1 MSITM
6 AKKPFGRIMSISGIE
21 IMIGIDENI
30 YKNKLEQKI
39 TIGGHVT
46 KLYVGTVGDIFLI
59 GDPELKDIVHYAIF
73 EDVKLVTDINDQ
85 NKNKAIIVAK
95 VIGYQ
100 DKTNKELCFRR
111 GVGHYPRFDSECYL
125 LSPVEKSKLLHID
138 SDNGTVIGTVS
149 GINNEAISID
159 TNKFLNKHS
168 VILGSTG
175 SGKSCTVASIMQK
188 ILMQHLYSHIIFF
201 DLHNEYSS
209 AFIGEDVG
217 YKVNIIT
224 DMNFRLPYWL
234 LNYDEFI
241 YIFLGDNAENSNSDG
256 VRILKD
262 AILELKRNEHEL
274 IESETGK
281 IERININSPLKYSIY
296 DLIEKLEHINES
308 TIWVSDNTEAI
319 DQKTGKY
326 IRPQGNRNIKRE
338 IDGVSKDDKVNKL
351 EGYYGKCNQIIQ
363 RIQSVIND
371 RRYKFL
377 FDDKFDKSTKLYSYI
392 EELLCIKTNEQDQK
406 QMSILDLSTIP
417 SEIIP
422 TIIGVISRI
431 CFEYKVWDKKV
442 DKVPLYLIFEESQN
456 YIPRE
461 KSNSTKFSINA
472 ISKIAKEGR
481 KYGISQLIISQRP
494 SDLCESIISQCS
506 NFFVLRVTNPNDQNF
521 IKNVMPDHLASLT
534 NMIPFF
540 ENGECLVTGECV
552 RIPSKVVIDKPN
564 PQPNSND
571 VNFSK
576 VWREELKDY
585 SVSYAVNNW
594 WEIVNE

>member
-1 MSITM
+1 MSIAM

-21 IMIGIDENI
+21 IMITIDEDI

-39 TIGGHVT
+39 TIGSDVI

-59 GDPELKDIVHYAIF
+59 GDPELKDIVHYSIF
-73 EDVKLVTDINDQ
+73 EEVKLVTDINDE

-125 LSPVEKSKLLHID
+125 LSPEEKSKLFHID

-149 GINNEAISID
+149 GINNETISID

-188 ILMQHLYSHIIFF
+188 VLRQHLYSHIIFF

-217 YKVNIIT
+217 YKVNTIT

-234 LNYDEFI
+234 LNFDEFI
-241 YIFLGDNAENSNSDG
+241 YIFLGDNGENQNSDG
-256 VRILKD
+256 IRILKD
-262 AILELKRNEHEL
+262 AILELKRKEHEL
-274 IESETGK
+274 IEAETGR

-296 DLIEKLEHINES
+296 DLVEKLEHINES
-308 TIWVSDNTEAI
+308 TIWVSDNSEAI

-326 IRPQGNRNIKRE
+326 IKPQGNRNIKRVV
-338 IDGVSKDDKVNKL
+338 DGDTKDDKVNKL
-351 EGYYGKCNQIIQ
+351 EGYYGKCTQIIQ
-363 RIQSVIND
+363 RIQSIIND

-377 FDDKFDKSTKLYSYI
+377 FDDKFDNSTKLYSYL
-392 EELLCIKTNEQDQK
+392 EELLCIKKDGEEQK

-417 SEIIP
+417 SEIMP

-431 CFEYKVWDKKV
+431 CFEYKVWDRKV

-456 YIPRE
+456 YIPKE
-461 KSNSTKFSINA
+461 KSNLTKFSINS

-494 SDLCESIISQCS
+494 SDLCDSIISQCS

-540 ENGECLVTGECV
+540 ENGECLVAGECV
-552 RIPSKVVIDKPN
+552 RIPSKVVIDEPKPR
-564 PQPNSND
+564 PNSND

-576 VWREELKDY
+576 VWREELKEY
-585 SVSYAVNNW
+585 CVSDAVNNW

>member
-1 MSITM
+1 MSIAM

-21 IMIGIDENI
+21 IMITIDEDI

-39 TIGGHVT
+39 TIGSDVI

-73 EDVKLVTDINDQ
+73 EEVKLVTDINDE

-125 LSPVEKSKLLHID
+125 LSPEEKSKLFHID

-149 GINNEAISID
+149 GINNETISID

-188 ILMQHLYSHIIFF
+188 VLMQHVYSHIIFF

-217 YKVNIIT
+217 YKVNTIT

-234 LNYDEFI
+234 LNFDEFI
-241 YIFLGDNAENSNSDG
+241 YIFLGDNGENQNSDG
-256 VRILKD
+256 IRILKD
-262 AILELKRNEHEL
+262 AILELKRKEHEL
-274 IESETGK
+274 IEAETGR

-296 DLIEKLEHINES
+296 DLVEMLENINES
-308 TIWVSDNTEAI
+308 TIWVSDNAEAI

-326 IRPQGNRNIKRE
+326 IKPQGNRNIKRVV
-338 IDGVSKDDKVNKL
+338 DGDTKDDKVNKL
-351 EGYYGKCNQIIQ
+351 EGYYGKCTQIIQ
-363 RIQSVIND
+363 RIQSIIND

-377 FDDKFDKSTKLYSYI
+377 FDDKFDKSTKLYSYL
-392 EELLCIKTNEQDQK
+392 EELLCIKRDEEEQK

-417 SEIIP
+417 SEIMP

-456 YIPRE
+456 YIPKE
-461 KSNSTKFSINA
+461 KSNLTKFSINS

-494 SDLCESIISQCS
+494 SDLCDSIISQCS

-540 ENGECLVTGECV
+540 ENGECLVAGECV
-552 RIPSKVVIDKPN
+552 RIPSKVVIDEPKPR
-564 PQPNSND
+564 PNSND

-576 VWREELKDY
+576 VWREELKEY
-585 SVSYAVNNW
+585 SVSDAVNNW

>member
-1 MSITM
+1 M

-21 IMIGIDENI
+21 IMITIDEDI

-39 TIGGHVT
+39 TIGSDVI

-73 EDVKLVTDINDQ
+73 EEVKLVTDINDE

-125 LSPVEKSKLLHID
+125 LSPEEKSKLFHID

-149 GINNEAISID
+149 GINNETISID

-188 ILMQHLYSHIIFF
+188 VLMQHLYSHIIFF

-217 YKVNIIT
+217 YKVNTIT

-234 LNYDEFI
+234 LNFDEFI
-241 YIFLGDNAENSNSDG
+241 YIFLGDNGENQNSDG
-256 VRILKD
+256 IRILKD
-262 AILELKRNEHEL
+262 AILELKRKEHEL
-274 IESETGK
+274 IEAETGR

-296 DLIEKLEHINES
+296 DLVQKLEHINES
-308 TIWVSDNTEAI
+308 TIWVSDNSEAI

-326 IRPQGNRNIKRE
+326 IKPQGNRNIKRVV
-338 IDGVSKDDKVNKL
+338 DGDTKDDKVNKL
-351 EGYYGKCNQIIQ
+351 EGYYGKCTQIIQ
-363 RIQSVIND
+363 RIQSIIND

-377 FDDKFDKSTKLYSYI
+377 FDDKFDKSTKLYSYL
-392 EELLCIKTNEQDQK
+392 EELLCIKKDGEEQK

-417 SEIIP
+417 SEIMP

-431 CFEYKVWDKKV
+431 CFEYKVWDRKV

-456 YIPRE
+456 YIPKE
-461 KSNSTKFSINA
+461 KSNLTKFSINS

-494 SDLCESIISQCS
+494 SDLCDSIISQCS
-506 NFFVLRVTNPNDQNF
+506 NFFILRVTNPNDQNF

-540 ENGECLVTGECV
+540 ENGECLVAGECV
-552 RIPSKVVIDKPN
+552 RIPSKVVIDEPKPR
-564 PQPNSND
+564 PNSND

-576 VWREELKDY
+576 VWREELKEY
-585 SVSYAVNNW
+585 SVSEAVNNW
-594 WEIVNE
+594 WEIENE

>member
-1 MSITM
+1 MSIAM

-21 IMIGIDENI
+21 IMITIDEDI

-39 TIGGHVT
+39 TIGSDVI

-73 EDVKLVTDINDQ
+73 EEVKLVTDINNE

-125 LSPVEKSKLLHID
+125 LSPEEKSKLFHID

-149 GINNEAISID
+149 GINNETISID

-188 ILMQHLYSHIIFF
+188 VLMQHLYSHIIFF

-217 YKVNIIT
+217 YKVNTIT

-234 LNYDEFI
+234 LNFDEFI
-241 YIFLGDNAENSNSDG
+241 YIFLGDNGENQNSDG
-256 VRILKD
+256 IRILKD
-262 AILELKRNEHEL
+262 AILELKRKEHEL
-274 IESETGK
+274 IEAETGR

-296 DLIEKLEHINES
+296 DLVEKLENINES
-308 TIWVSDNTEAI
+308 TIWVSDNAEAI

-326 IRPQGNRNIKRE
+326 IKPQGNRNIKRVV
-338 IDGVSKDDKVNKL
+338 DGDTKDDKVNKL
-351 EGYYGKCNQIIQ
+351 EGYYGKCTQIIQ
-363 RIQSVIND
+363 RIQSIIND

-377 FDDKFDKSTKLYSYI
+377 FDDKFDKSTKLYSYL
-392 EELLCIKTNEQDQK
+392 EELLCIKKDEEEQK

-417 SEIIP
+417 SEIMP

-456 YIPRE
+456 YIPKE
-461 KSNSTKFSINA
+461 KSNSTKFSINS

-494 SDLCESIISQCS
+494 SDLCDSIISQCS

-540 ENGECLVTGECV
+540 ENGECLVAGECV
-552 RIPSKVVIDKPN
+552 RIPSKVVIDEPKPR
-564 PQPNSND
+564 PNSND

-576 VWREELKDY
+576 VWREELKEY
-585 SVSYAVNNW
+585 SVSDAVNNW

>member
-1 MSITM
+1 MSIAM
-6 AKKPFGRIMSISGIE
+6 AKKPFGKIISISGIE
-21 IMIGIDENI
+21 LMITINEDI

-39 TIGGHVT
+39 TIGNDVV

-73 EDVKLVTDINDQ
+73 EEVKLVTDINDE

-100 DKTNKELCFRR
+100 DKRNKELCFRR
-111 GVGHYPRFDSECYL
+111 GVGHYPRFNSECYL
-125 LSPVEKSKLLHID
+125 LSPEEKSRLFHID
-138 SDNGTVIGTVS
+138 SDNGTLIGTVS
-149 GINNEAISID
+149 GINNETISID

-188 ILMQHLYSHIIFF
+188 VLMQHLYSHIIFF

-209 AFIGEDVG
+209 AFIGEDVS
-217 YKVNIIT
+217 YKVNTIT
-224 DMNFRLPYWL
+224 DTNFRLPYWL
-234 LNYDEFI
+234 LNFDEFI
-241 YIFLGDNAENSNSDG
+241 YIFLGDNGENQNSNG
-256 VRILKD
+256 IRILKD
-262 AILELKRNEHEL
+262 TILELKRKEHEL
-274 IESETGK
+274 IEDETGR

-296 DLIEKLEHINES
+296 DLIKELEHINKA
-308 TIWVSDNTEAI
+308 TIWVSDNSKAI
-319 DQKTGKY
+319 DQKTGEY
-326 IRPQGNRNIKRE
+326 IKPQGNRNVERVV
-338 IDGVSKDDKVNKL
+338 DGDTKNDKVNKL
-351 EGYYGKCNQIIQ
+351 EGYYGKCTQIIQ

-377 FDDKFDKSTKLYSYI
+377 FDDKFDKSTKLYSYL
-392 EELLCIKTNEQDQK
+392 EELLCIKKDVKEQK

-417 SEIIP
+417 SEIMP

-431 CFEYKVWDKKV
+431 CFEYKVWDRKV
-442 DKVPLYLIFEESQN
+442 EKVPLYLIFEEAQN
-456 YIPRE
+456 YIPKE
-461 KSNSTKFSINA
+461 KSNLTKFSINS

-481 KYGISQLIISQRP
+481 KYGISQLIVSQRP
-494 SDLCESIISQCS
+494 SDLCDSIISQCS

-540 ENGECLVTGECV
+540 ENGECLVAGECV
-552 RIPSKVVIDKPN
+552 RIPSKVVIDEPKPR
-564 PQPNSND
+564 PNSND

-585 SVSYAVNNW
+585 SVTEAVNNW

>member
-1 MSITM
+1 MSIAM
-6 AKKPFGRIMSISGIE
+6 AKKPFGRIVSISGIE
-21 IMIGIDENI
+21 IMITIDEDI

-39 TIGGHVT
+39 TVDGDVI
-46 KLYVGTVGDIFLI
+46 KLYVGTVGDVFLI

-73 EDVKLVTDINDQ
+73 EEVKLVTDINDE

-100 DKTNKELCFRR
+100 DKTNEELCFRR

-125 LSPVEKSKLLHID
+125 LSPKEKSKLFHID
-138 SDNGTVIGTVS
+138 SDNGTIIGTVS
-149 GINNEAISID
+149 GVNNETISID

-188 ILMQHLYSHIIFF
+188 VLMQHVYSHIIFF

-217 YKVNIIT
+217 YKVNTIT
-224 DMNFRLPYWL
+224 DINFRLPYWV
-234 LNYDEFI
+234 LNFDEFT
-241 YIFLGDNAENSNSDG
+241 YIFLGDNGENQNSDG

-262 AILELKRNEHEL
+262 AILELKRKEHEL
-274 IESETGK
+274 IEAETGR

-296 DLIEKLEHINES
+296 DLLEKLEHINES
-308 TIWVSDNTEAI
+308 TIWVSDNTDAI

-326 IRPQGNRNIKRE
+326 IKPQGNRNIKRI
-338 IDGVSKDDKVNKL
+338 IDGETKDDKVNKL
-351 EGYYGKCNQIIQ
+351 EGYYGKCTQIIQ
-363 RIQSVIND
+363 RIQSIIND

-377 FDDKFDKSTKLYSYI
+377 FDDKFDKSTKLYSYL
-392 EELLCIKTNEQDQK
+392 EELLCIKKDGEEQK

-417 SEIIP
+417 SEIMP

-456 YIPRE
+456 YIPKE
-461 KSNSTKFSINA
+461 KSNLTKFSINA

-494 SDLCESIISQCS
+494 SDLCDSIVSQCS

-540 ENGECLVTGECV
+540 ENGECLVAGECV
-552 RIPSKVVIDKPN
+552 RIPSKVVIDEPK

-576 VWREELKDY
+576 VWREELKEY
-585 SVSYAVNNW
+585 SVSDVVSNW

>member
-1 MSITM
+1 MSIAM

-21 IMIGIDENI
+21 VMMTINEDI

-39 TIGGHVT
+39 TIGSDVI
-46 KLYVGTVGDIFLI
+46 KLYVGIVGDIFLI

-73 EDVKLVTDINDQ
+73 EEVKLVTDINDE

-125 LSPVEKSKLLHID
+125 LSPEEKSKLFHID

-149 GINNEAISID
+149 GINNETISID

-188 ILMQHLYSHIIFF
+188 VLMQHLYSHIIFF

-217 YKVNIIT
+217 YKVNTIT

-234 LNYDEFI
+234 LNFDEFI
-241 YIFLGDNAENSNSDG
+241 YIFLGDNGENQNSDG
-256 VRILKD
+256 IRILKD
-262 AILELKRNEHEL
+262 AILELKRKEHEL
-274 IESETGK
+274 IEDETGR

-296 DLIEKLEHINES
+296 DLVEKFEHINES
-308 TIWVSDNTEAI
+308 TIWVSDNSEAI
-319 DQKTGKY
+319 DQKNGKY
-326 IRPQGNRNIKRE
+326 IKPQGNRNIKRVV
-338 IDGVSKDDKVNKL
+338 DGDTKDDKVNKL
-351 EGYYGKCNQIIQ
+351 EGYYGKCTQIIQ
-363 RIQSVIND
+363 RIKSIIND

-377 FDDKFDKSTKLYSYI
+377 FDDKFDKSTKLYSYL
-392 EELLCIKTNEQDQK
+392 EELLCIKKDGEEQK

-417 SEIIP
+417 SEIMP

-431 CFEYKVWDKKV
+431 CFEYKVWDRKV

-456 YIPRE
+456 YIPKE
-461 KSNSTKFSINA
+461 KSNLTKFSINS

-494 SDLCESIISQCS
+494 SDLCDSIISQCS

-540 ENGECLVTGECV
+540 ENGECLVAGECV
-552 RIPSKVVIDKPN
+552 RIPSKVVIDEPKPR
-564 PQPNSND
+564 PNSND

-576 VWREELKDY
+576 VWREELKGY
-585 SVSYAVNNW
+585 SVSDAVNNW

>member
-1 MSITM
+1 MSIAM

-21 IMIGIDENI
+21 IMITIDEDI

-39 TIGGHVT
+39 TIGSDVI

-73 EDVKLVTDINDQ
+73 EEVKLVTDINDE

-125 LSPVEKSKLLHID
+125 LSPEEKSKLFHID

-149 GINNEAISID
+149 GINNETISID

-188 ILMQHLYSHIIFF
+188 VLMQHLYSHIIFF

-217 YKVNIIT
+217 YKVNTIT

-234 LNYDEFI
+234 LNFDEFI
-241 YIFLGDNAENSNSDG
+241 YIFLGDNGENQNSDG
-256 VRILKD
+256 IRILKD
-262 AILELKRNEHEL
+262 AILELKRKEHEL
-274 IESETGK
+274 IEAETGR

-296 DLIEKLEHINES
+296 DLVQKLEHINES
-308 TIWVSDNTEAI
+308 TIWVSDNSEAI

-326 IRPQGNRNIKRE
+326 IKPQGNRNIKRVV
-338 IDGVSKDDKVNKL
+338 DGDTKDDKVNKL
-351 EGYYGKCNQIIQ
+351 EGYYGKCTQIIQ
-363 RIQSVIND
+363 RIQSIIND

-377 FDDKFDKSTKLYSYI
+377 FDDKFDKSTKLYSYL
-392 EELLCIKTNEQDQK
+392 EELLCIKKDGEEQK

-417 SEIIP
+417 SEIMP

-431 CFEYKVWDKKV
+431 CFEYKVWDRKV

-456 YIPRE
+456 YIPKE
-461 KSNSTKFSINA
+461 KSNLTKFSINS

-494 SDLCESIISQCS
+494 SDLCDSIISQCS
-506 NFFVLRVTNPNDQNF
+506 NFFILRVTNPNDQNF

-540 ENGECLVTGECV
+540 ENGECLVAGECV
-552 RIPSKVVIDKPN
+552 RIPSKVVIDEPKPR
-564 PQPNSND
+564 PNSND

-576 VWREELKDY
+576 VWREELKEY
-585 SVSYAVNNW
+585 SVSEAVNNW
-594 WEIVNE
+594 WEIENE